1 MKKAINATTFVALA
15 LAASVTYNIVQ
26 HQRAKGIRPES
37 QNPEDNAILSE
48 ANSGAPETAGSA
60 PEAAPA
66 AGSVSAVKQA
76 SATQQKAEITFRS
89 ARYDKY
95 SDNLS
100 ISFSSPS
107 SLQTKLPKNAVEFTP
122 AVSNV
127 SFYTHGSSICVNG
140 GFTPGVSYRV
150 RVKKGLMD
158 TSGRAA
164 LENDAVFD
172 ITVPELTER
181 FSFLTN
187 GSVFPLHTESR
198 RVTFPYSARNL
209 NKFKVNVYR
218 AFDNNMN
225 FSDGRYNVY
234 SMDQIGEKTVTLSD
248 PRNEMVNHM
257 LDITDILRKHDD
269 DSLNIRGYYVLEIEY
284 DRKSDWSDDYTYRET
299 ERQSFLLT
307 DLAMV
312 AASVADSGGGIAVFV
327 RSILTGKPVA
337 DAEVELTTTKNQF
350 IQKAKT
356 DSNGK
361 AVFNIASGGSS
372 LTYEKLGEIYSAT
385 IRTKDD
391 FAWYPLNLNIIP
403 RSLSNKAF
411 VFTERGIVRPGESF
425 LAAAFIRR
433 NDLPSALAEHGKTP
447 AQGPHR
453 LSVLSPDG
461 KRIFSQDVTPD
472 EAGFVSQTVKI
483 PDTAASGVY
492 TVKIEKATSGNGTFR
507 ESGSAHIRVGAYV
520 PDRIRTKLE
529 HSPLPAGPE
538 AVNEPLQA
546 VLSADYYFGTPVPSA
561 SGKIYLDC
569 TPNGKRPDHW
579 KDWTVGD
586 SARFNF
592 DEFDTNAAVENGKMK
607 LSLPSFGSRGIS
619 FDPVRVVL
627 QASVQEPGGRAV
639 TASDNFT
646 LYPTDWFI
654 GLKES
659 EEGGRECVLDLALLT
674 PEKDAK
680 AELAEGRDITFTVY
694 KRAWDYVLVQEDS
707 SYRRRW
713 KETVSEVEGASKTLT
728 VPQGADLAAYTARVA
743 FDLPSGCYDIVAEY
757 GSDIRTKLNV
767 WHSAGESGRRT
778 GDPSGIVFKT
788 DAEKY
793 TPGQTAKLTFTSPV
807 DGEAFV
813 VMGGV
818 RLDSTEAIPVKAGE
832 NTVEAK
838 IPADCLNGIY
848 HVSTYVIGKQD
859 GEYMR
864 AFGDAD
870 LKLDH
875 SASHKLKVGIEL
887 PGIVRPEAEADV
899 TVSLAASDGKPMKG
913 QVCLFAVD
921 EGVLSLTGFKTPDIY
936 KYFWQSD
943 DSFITMCETYSEL
956 FPNLKIRPDG
966 TIGGGDDA
974 AAGSALAA
982 SIVKMKDT
990 VRLVEPAV
998 KVPDSGS
1005 ATVRVK
1011 IPDHS
1016 GSLRFMAVASSVEAV
1031 GSEDREII
1039 VRTPVS
1045 LTVSAPRVLAPG
1057 DEAVISVRAF
1067 NHDAKDGAVGFKLEL
1082 PDTLQIMGDLPRIDS
1097 LKAGETKDVS
1107 FRVKALDKAGEGKL
1121 AATLSVGAESRTETT
1136 YLTVR
1141 PANPPQTV
1149 STFAIVKPDQTLS
1162 LDPAAGF
1169 TSVEKAVLSVSSSP
1183 AVGVTGA
1190 LDWLNEYPY
1199 GCLEQTV
1206 SGAFPF
1212 LAASSLVK
1220 SGLLDA
1226 EVAKTM
1232 EPKVPAAYA
1241 RILSMMA
1248 GDGAFS
1254 MWPDVR
1260 KEWPEG
1266 TVYAAHFI
1274 FEAKAA
1280 NRITVDPAV
1289 ENSLKAYL
1297 LRLANSAGKYK
1308 PELRAYTAYVLA
1320 ASGNRDFVIPARNIL
1335 AGSKPGFASFLAS
1348 AALVRG
1354 GYAGEGAAPLRAALA
1369 DPNWLYKTSDLVGIS
1384 DTASRAGMVLNI
1396 LMKCDPKGNETA
1408 AAELATFLAGR
1419 IRRDGECWGTTQAN
1433 AWAAMGLG
1441 AFAEYY
1447 PPADLSGSVTAAD
1460 KPKHELAGKSLNGF
1474 LLANTGANAI
1484 SNTGKSNMYVRTVV
1498 SGVPKQTKTAGG
1510 PIRLKREFFDEKGN
1524 PVASLKHGEL
1534 AFVRITAD
1542 SPEVVENIVISDL
1555 LPAGL
1560 EIEDD
1565 ALATR
1570 MDASGRVPQKI
1581 LLKDRQKFS
1590 RTEKRDDRFLV
1601 FGTLYGSA
1609 YAVYTVRATTPGKFA
1624 IPALHAEAMYD
1635 PDMNGTFIPAAGED
1649 VFEVK

>member
-1 MKKAINATTFVALA
+1 MKKAVNATTFVALA

-26 HQRAKGIRPES
+26 HQRAKGIRPEKI
-37 QNPEDNAILSE
+37 NPEDNAVQSVT
-48 ANSGAPETAGSA
+48 STDTA
-60 PEAAPA
+60 AA
-66 AGSVSAVKQA
+66 A
-76 SATQQKAEITFRS
+76 SATATQNTVSAAKPASAAQQSSSITFRS
-89 ARYDKY
+89 ARYNRY
-95 SDNLS
+95 SDELD

-107 SLQTKLPKNAVEFTP
+107 SLQPKLPKNALEFTP
-122 AVSNV
+122 AVSDL
-127 SFYTHGSSICVNG
+127 SFYSSGSYITASG
-140 GFTPGVSYRV
+140 GFKPGITYRV

-158 TSGRAA
+158 RSGKAT

-172 ITVPELTER
+172 VTIPELTER
-181 FSFLTN
+181 FSFLTS

-198 RVTFPYSARNL
+198 KITFPYSARNL
-209 NKFKVNVYR
+209 NKIKVKVYR

-225 FSDGRYNVY
+225 FSEGRYNVD
-234 SMDQIGEKTVTLSD
+234 SMDLVGEKTVTLSD
-248 PRNEMVNHM
+248 PRNETVNHM
-257 LDITDILRKHDD
+257 LDITDLMRKEDD
-269 DSLNIRGYYVLEIEY
+269 GSHFTRGYYDLEIEY
-284 DRKSDWSDDYTYRET
+284 DRKSDWGDYSYLET
-299 ERQSFLLT
+299 ERQRFLLT

-327 RSILTGKPVA
+327 RGIRDGKPVA
-337 DAEVELTTTKNQF
+337 DAEVELTTSKNQF
-350 IQKAKT
+350 VGKAKT

-361 AVFNIASGGSS
+361 AVFNIASGGAS
-372 LTYEKLGEIYSAT
+372 LTYDKKGEIYSAT

-391 FAWYPLNLNIIP
+391 FAWYPLDLNIIP
-403 RSLSNKAF
+403 RNLNNKAF

-425 LAAAFIRR
+425 LAAAFIRL
-433 NDLPSALAEHGKTP
+433 NDVPGSLAKVRKGP
-447 AQGPHR
+447 AAGPHR
-453 LSVLSPDG
+453 ISVLSPDG
-461 KRIFSQDVTPD
+461 KRIFTQDVTPD
-472 EAGFVSQTVKI
+472 EAGFVSQSVRI
-483 PDTAASGVY
+483 PDTAVSGIY
-492 TVKIEKATSGNGTFR
+492 TVRVEKATSGSGTYAD
-507 ESGSAHIRVGAYV
+507 SGETFIRVGAFV
-520 PDRIRTKLE
+520 PDRIKAKLE
-529 HSPLPAGPE
+529 HSPLPGGP
-538 AVNEPLQA
+538 ASVKEPLQT

-561 SGKIYLDC
+561 SGRIYFDC

-586 SARFNF
+586 ASRFNF
-592 DEFDTNAAVENGKMK
+592 DEYNTAAAVENGKTN
-607 LSLPSFGSRGIS
+607 LSLPSFSSRGMS
-619 FDPVRVVL
+619 FDPVRVVI

-654 GLKES
+654 GLKAKEDT
-659 EEGGRECVLDLALLT
+659 GKQCVLDLALLT
-674 PEKDAK
+674 PEKGKA
-680 AELAEGRDITFTVY
+680 AELNAGRDISFTVF
-694 KRAWDYVLVQEDS
+694 KRSWDYVLVQEGDG
-707 SYRRRW
+707 YRRRW
-713 KETVSEVEGASKTLT
+713 QETVSEVEGASKT
-728 VPQGADLAAYTARVA
+728 VAIPQGADLAAYTSQVA

-757 GSDIRTKLNV
+757 GEAIRTRLNV

-778 GDPSGIVFKT
+778 GDPSELVFKT

-818 RLDSTEAIPVKAGE
+818 RLDRSEAVPVKAGE

-848 HVSTYVIGKQD
+848 HVNTLVVGMRD
-859 GEYMR
+859 GEYLR
-864 AFGDAD
+864 ASGNAE

-875 SASHKLKVGIEL
+875 SAAHRLNVGIEL
-887 PGIVRPEAEADV
+887 PGIVRPETEADV
-899 TVSLAASDGKPMKG
+899 TVSLATSDGKPAKG

-921 EGVLSLTGFKTPDIY
+921 EGVLALTGFRTPDIY
-936 KYFWQSD
+936 KFFWQSD
-943 DSFITMCETYSEL
+943 DSFITICETYSKL
-956 FPNLKIRPDG
+956 FPNLMIRPDG

-982 SIVKMKDT
+982 SLVKMKET
-990 VRLVEPAV
+990 VRLVEPV
-998 KVPDSGS
+998 VRIPESGS

-1016 GSLRFMAVASSVEAV
+1016 GSLRFMAVAGADDAV
-1031 GSEDREII
+1031 GSGDREMI
-1039 VRTPVS
+1039 VRAPVS

-1067 NHDAKDGAVGFKLEL
+1067 NHDAQSGTGSLLEAVL
-1082 PDTLQIMGDLPRIDS
+1082 PDSLQF
-1097 LKAGETKDVS
+1097 AGEQPSIGKLAPGETRDVS
-1107 FRVKALDKAGEGKL
+1107 FRVKALDKFEEGKL
-1121 AATLSVGAESRTETT
+1121 AVKLTVGGESRTETT
-1136 YLTVR
+1136 YITVR

-1149 STFAIVKPDQTLS
+1149 SSLSIVKPGQTLS

-1169 TSVEKAVLSVSSSP
+1169 TSVNGAKLSVSASP

-1212 LAASSLVK
+1212 LSAASLVK

-1226 EVAKTM
+1226 EIAKTM

-1241 RILSMMA
+1241 RILNMMA

-1266 TVYAAHFI
+1266 TVYASHFI

-1280 NRITVDPAV
+1280 KRITLDAAV
-1289 ENSLKAYL
+1289 EKSLTAYL
-1297 LRLANSAGKYK
+1297 LRLANSAGSYK
-1308 PELRAYTAYVLA
+1308 PELRAYAAYVLA
-1320 ASGNRDFVIPARNIL
+1320 AAGNKDFVIPARNIL
-1335 AGSKPGFASFLAS
+1335 AGGEPGFATFLAG
-1348 AALVRG
+1348 AALIRG
-1354 GYAGEGAAPLRAALA
+1354 GYAGEGAEPLRAALA
-1369 DPNWLYKTSDLVGIS
+1369 APSWLYQTSDLAGIT
-1384 DTASRAGMVLNI
+1384 DTTSRAGMVLNI
-1396 LMKCDPKGNETA
+1396 LMKCDPKGSEAA
-1408 AAELATFLAGR
+1408 AAELASFLAGR
-1419 IRRDGECWGTTQAN
+1419 IRKDGECWGTTQAN
-1433 AWAAMGLG
+1433 AWASMGLG
-1441 AFAEYY
+1441 AFAEHY
-1447 PPADLSGSVTAAD
+1447 PPADLSGAVT
-1460 KPKHELAGKSLNGF
+1460 PAGKDKQELSGKALNGF
-1474 LLANTGANAI
+1474 ELAASGTNTV
-1484 SNTGKSNMYVRTVV
+1484 SNTGKSDLYVRTVV
-1498 SGVPKQTKTAGG
+1498 SGIPKKTKASAGA
-1510 PIRLKREFFDEKGN
+1510 IRLKREFFDEKGN
-1524 PVASLKHGEL
+1524 PVTSLRHGEL

-1565 ALATR
+1565 VLATR
-1570 MDASGRVPQKI
+1570 MDVSGRIPQKL
-1581 LLKDRQKFS
+1581 LLKNRQKFS

-1609 YAVYTVRATTPGKFA
+1609 YAVYTVRAVTPGKFA